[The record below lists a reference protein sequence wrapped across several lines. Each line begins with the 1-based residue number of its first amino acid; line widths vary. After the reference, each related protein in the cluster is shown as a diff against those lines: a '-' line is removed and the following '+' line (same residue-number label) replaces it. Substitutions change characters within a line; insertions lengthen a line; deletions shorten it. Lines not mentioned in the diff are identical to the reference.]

1 MKCIRAF
8 SCSCLN
14 DTMAAFR
21 CFSTG
26 WCCKMLCFQCWFRRF
41 LENTTVKPTT
51 VYLQRWHSQR
61 AGKKDLP
68 KYNHIRIDVVRE
80 KDIYIYTHIYV
91 YQLNMTCLI
100 KSKSMP
106 WDKYLSNYLDLSVV
120 LFYLHSFIFL
130 LQKEAQLSSSC
141 HNGKSNFTFK
151 SAMWKFQAS
160 SFLSMFLREHIMK
173 HCTHEKQ
180 QGQKLSWL
188 HLTNYVKHGSWGYAL
203 CGLKMHWN
211 DLSWVTDGIVCVC
224 WPVSGEHPASPPCM
238 HITGDCASVKS
249 TMQDR

>member
-80 KDIYIYTHIYV
+80 KDIYLHTHTYMCINWTWPV
-91 YQLNMTCLI
+91 WLNQNPCHEINICLI
-100 KSKSMP
+100 I
-106 WDKYLSNYLDLSVV
+106 LILV
-120 LFYLHSFIFL
+120 LFSFTYIPSSFCCKKKPSYHLHVTVANPTSHSRVQCGNF
-130 LQKEAQLSSSC
+130 KPHLSS
-141 HNGKSNFTFK
+141 
-151 SAMWKFQAS
+151 
-160 SFLSMFLREHIMK
+160 
-173 HCTHEKQ
+173 
-180 QGQKLSWL
+180 
-188 HLTNYVKHGSWGYAL
+188 L
-203 CGLKMHWN
+203 CF
-211 DLSWVTDGIVCVC
+211 
-224 WPVSGEHPASPPCM
+224 
-238 HITGDCASVKS
+238 
-249 TMQDR
+249 

>member
-80 KDIYIYTHIYV
+80 KDIYIHTYIYTHIYV

-106 WDKYLSNYLDLSVV
+106 WDKYLIILILV
-120 LFYLHSFIFL
+120 LFSFTYIPSSFCCKKKPSYHLHVKMANPTSHSRVQCGNF
-130 LQKEAQLSSSC
+130 KPHLSS
-141 HNGKSNFTFK
+141 
-151 SAMWKFQAS
+151 
-160 SFLSMFLREHIMK
+160 
-173 HCTHEKQ
+173 
-180 QGQKLSWL
+180 
-188 HLTNYVKHGSWGYAL
+188 L
-203 CGLKMHWN
+203 CF
-211 DLSWVTDGIVCVC
+211 
-224 WPVSGEHPASPPCM
+224 
-238 HITGDCASVKS
+238 
-249 TMQDR
+249 